1 MESYTRTLVEATAA
15 KSLIPKPPG
24 VLANNRSM
32 SMKVKKKRWAA
43 PFGQRLQRP
52 LVARHENSLSTC
64 QVEVPS
70 TRQLEADLQNATAGP
85 H

>member
-32 SMKVKKKRWAA
+32 SMKVKKKTMDGAIRAA
-43 PFGQRLQRP
+43 VAEAARREARKQPFNLSGRGP
-52 LVARHENSLSTC
+52 KHASARS
-64 QVEVPS
+64 
-70 TRQLEADLQNATAGP
+70 
-85 H
+85 